1 MCLRGHLRGE
11 SLGNGQTGLWVL
23 YSKKKKFEHHC
34 TKQPRRSFPALMVWL
49 HGPHLE
55 TEGETLLGQNPG
67 APGLSRQP
75 GKSGGQ
81 IPGPMGTQ
89 TVHVSPVKSVP
100 PYGYWCMSEV
110 QRNHTANH
118 PKTLTP
124 FWELLRA
131 PGTPTKA
138 SVGAFQTWPL
148 LWHFAVEQLSG
159 HQVLQ
164 SLHCWLPGHSRGP
177 LRAWGV
183 SPWSGLWEPEVSSF
197 LYPP

>member
-1 MCLRGHLRGE
+1 
-11 SLGNGQTGLWVL
+11 
-23 YSKKKKFEHHC
+23 
-34 TKQPRRSFPALMVWL
+34 MVWL

-124 FWELLRA
+124 F
-131 PGTPTKA
+131 
-138 SVGAFQTWPL
+138 
-148 LWHFAVEQLSG
+148 
-159 HQVLQ
+159 
-164 SLHCWLPGHSRGP
+164 
-177 LRAWGV
+177 
-183 SPWSGLWEPEVSSF
+183 
-197 LYPP
+197 